1 MRRIYQS
8 LLRLYPPADRFEFG
22 DEMMWVLAQANADLD
37 RGLLRRVCFYLHEF
51 SGLLYGAAQSHV
63 RHFFGF
69 HDWLP
74 FRRWNMRPGFR
85 FPRSTVVLMCVIL
98 AGVGL
103 AIDKAKTVVEMKSVL
118 PHSTLAVW
126 DAMFSSILF
135 ALLLV
140 VAAVGTVWGILFAL
154 HRTGMQR
161 LDNVQTWPEHE

>member
-1 MRRIYQS
+1 
-8 LLRLYPPADRFEFG
+8 
-22 DEMMWVLAQANADLD
+22 
-37 RGLLRRVCFYLHEF
+37 
-51 SGLLYGAAQSHV
+51 
-63 RHFFGF
+63 
-69 HDWLP
+69 
-74 FRRWNMRPGFR
+74 MRPGFR

-103 AIDKAKTVVEMKSVL
+103 AIDKAKTVVEMKSGL